1 MTLRRRLLLAQVPLA
16 AALVVVGAASLRTV
30 SFLGDSSETILK
42 DNYRSV
48 LASQRMGDALDGL
61 DREALLRALSKAE
74 VERAPM
80 LRDRFESEL
89 RVQEG
94 NLTEPGEGQLTE
106 RLRAAWTAYL
116 AAEREQEDAT
126 DKLPAYLGTVQRN
139 SAAVRTALDDVLS
152 LNQDAMVRKSNQA
165 RRSAQRLL
173 QLMMVATVG
182 ALVFG
187 LIASFA
193 LTSRIVK
200 PLSALA
206 LAVRRFGE
214 GDLESRARP
223 RGKDEIAAL
232 SAEFNTMADRLEE
245 YRKSSLGDL
254 IQAQQASQA
263 AIDSLPD
270 PVLVLDAEGGILNLN
285 RAAEALLRMGPGEGA
300 GRPIHALDP
309 LLRERVEAIRTH
321 VLSGKGAVVPRGFEE
336 AIRVDLQDGPH
347 RLLPRATALYSEEG
361 AVTGVTVVL
370 QDVTRLV
377 RFDELKNDLVAT
389 VAHEFRTPL
398 TSLRM
403 AVHMCAEEAAGPLT
417 AQQADLMAAARQDC
431 ERLQGIVDDILDL
444 SRIQAGRIE
453 LHARPVDPVALAQR
467 AIREAEAAA
476 RAGGVELMLEG
487 PPQAFPL
494 QADPER
500 IDVVLDNLLG
510 NAVRHTPPG
519 GRVEVR
525 VRRTGE
531 GARFEVEDTGE
542 GIPAQYLDRIF
553 DRFFQVPGAK
563 RGGVGLGLYI
573 SREVVRAHGGE
584 MGATS
589 EVGKG
594 STFWFTLPFAPPTGA

>member
-74 VERAPM
+74 VERAPV

-476 RAGGVELMLEG
+476 RAGGVEVMLEE